1 MRDCP
6 SAFEIGFKNFI
17 PFQNIREGEWVYMFL
32 SLHYRE
38 VIRILKTRIEP
49 EFFEIRV

>member
-1 MRDCP
+1 MRVWP

-38 VIRILKTRIEP
+38 VFRILKTRIESG
-49 EFFEIRV
+49 FFESRL